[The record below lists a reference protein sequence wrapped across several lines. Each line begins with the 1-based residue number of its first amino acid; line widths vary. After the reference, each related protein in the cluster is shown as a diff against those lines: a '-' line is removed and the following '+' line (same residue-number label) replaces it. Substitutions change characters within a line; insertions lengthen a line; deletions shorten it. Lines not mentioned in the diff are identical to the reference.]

1 MPNRLLKEGIVDS
14 SAIDALSAEEE
25 VFFYRL
31 LVVSDDF
38 GRMDAR
44 LPILKSKCFPLKDA
58 PKMLEKI
65 DGWLR
70 SLVRQKLI
78 SRYQIDDK
86 PYLQILKWEQRIRS
100 KGKYPSSDGAQI
112 IDDCQTN
119 DSKLQSNDGLGLG
132 LGLGKGKGKGMG
144 VQSPTGFEQFWSAY
158 DKKIGKQNAIKEW
171 KKLTIS
177 DELLQKIVT
186 KANLVAKTVDVQFRK
201 DPERW
206 LKGHHWEDEIVVKTQ
221 DKPMQRWDATLEGV
235 MAKGRELGILPKPG
249 ETEGQYRERVKQG

>member
-14 SAIDALSAEEE
+14 SAIDNLTAEEE

-44 LPILKSKCFPLKDA
+44 LPILKSKCFPLKDV

-65 DGWLR
+65 DCWLR

-78 SRYQIDDK
+78 SRYQLDDK

-100 KGKYPSSDGAQI
+100 KGKYPSPDGAQM
-112 IDDCQTN
+112 IDDCQTD
-119 DSKLQSNDGLGLG
+119 DSNVRTNDGLGLG
-132 LGLGKGKGKGMG
+132 LGLGKGMDKG
-144 VQSPTGFEQFWSAY
+144 VQSPEGFEQFWIAY
-158 DKKIGKQNAIKEW
+158 DKKTGKQNAIKEW
-171 KKLTIS
+171 KKIAPKGDLI
-177 DELLQKIVT
+177 QKIVE
-186 KANLVAKTVDVQFRK
+186 KAKAVAKTVDIQFRK

-206 LKGHHWEDEIVVKTQ
+206 IKGQHWEDEIVVKTQ
-221 DKPMQRWDATLEGV
+221 DKPTQRWDATLEGV
-235 MAKGRELGILPKPG
+235 MNKGRELGILPKPG

>member
-14 SAIDALSAEEE
+14 SALDALSPEEE

-44 LPILKSKCFPLKDA
+44 LPILKSKCFPLKDQ

-65 DGWLR
+65 ENWLQ

-78 SRYQIDDK
+78 IRYQIEDK
-86 PYLQILKWEQRIRS
+86 PYLQISKWEQRIRS
-100 KGKYPSSDGAQI
+100 KGKYPSPDGAQM
-112 IDDCQTN
+112 IDNCHTIDSNMQTN
-119 DSKLQSNDGLGLG
+119 DGLG

-144 VQSPTGFEQFWSAY
+144 VQSPNGFEQFWNVY
-158 DKKIGKQNAIKEW
+158 DKKTGKQNAIKEW
-171 KKLTIS
+171 KKINPDDHLI
-177 DELLQKIVT
+177 QKIVA
-186 KANLVAKTVDVQFRK
+186 KAALVAKNVEAQFRK

-206 LKGHHWEDEIVVKTQ
+206 IKGHHWDDEIVVKTI
-221 DKPMQRWDATLEGV
+221 DKPTQRWDSTLEGV
-235 MAKGRELGILPKPG
+235 IAKGKELNILPKPG
-249 ETEGQYRERVKQG
+249 ETEGAYRERVRMVVR